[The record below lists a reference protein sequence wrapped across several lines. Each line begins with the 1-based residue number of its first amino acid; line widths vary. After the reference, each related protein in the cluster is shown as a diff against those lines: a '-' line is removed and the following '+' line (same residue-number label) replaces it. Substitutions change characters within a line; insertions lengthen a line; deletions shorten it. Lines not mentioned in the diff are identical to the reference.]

1 MKSFRMAWSRA
12 DLLRRVREDEGQ
24 ALVEYSLLLS
34 LIAIVCFISVQTF
47 GLGVSHLFSH
57 IVSVY
62 P

>member
-1 MKSFRMAWSRA
+1 MKSFRTPHSLV
-12 DLLRRVREDEGQ
+12 DVLRRVREDEGQ

-47 GLGVSHLFSH
+47 GLGVSHLFSQ